1 MKVCLKFREY
11 KKVCQKLKKYGKV
24 SQNLRKYEELCK
36 KLGKYGKVSQKL
48 RKYSKVSQK
57 LRKHVVYGLTQIE
70 NLMLFKWW
78 TLCRR
83 ILSWNKTTMRERAVP
98 YNSVSQPFG
107 LKVVVKDEF
116 FKSLSRSKRLIW
128 LMSQQYLKLSTIY
141 QYTQLNTCSYYSFN
155 YISILF
161 LLTNFNNLYYFSWIL

>member
-1 MKVCLKFREY
+1 MRKCAKSLES
-11 KKVCQKLKKYGKV
+11 QKLRKYGKV
-24 SQNLRKYEELCK
+24 SQNLRKYEELCQ
-36 KLGKYGKVSQKL
+36 KLGEYG
-48 RKYSKVSQK
+48 KVSQK

-107 LKVVVKDEF
+107 LKVVVKDEC
-116 FKSLSRSKRLIW
+116 FKSLSRSKTFDLINV
-128 LMSQQYLKLSTIY
+128 SAIFKTFHNIPIYTIEY
-141 QYTQLNTCSYYSFN
+141 M
-155 YISILF
+155 
-161 LLTNFNNLYYFSWIL
+161 